1 MTPAARIGLFMIA
14 GMIILGVFIIKIE
27 DIPVGERGDRL
38 EVTARFQSVAG
49 LDRKAA
55 VRIAGVRVGKVE
67 AVSLDG
73 SEALLHL
80 SLSPQVRLH
89 EGAWAQITSLG
100 MLGDKYIEILPG
112 DPTAPLLPAG
122 AELGGTTSP
131 SFDDVMRVATEIGA
145 DVKEVTEALRG
156 SIGGPQGE
164 VAIEEIVAN
173 IRDLT
178 ASLKVLIAEN
188 QVNINQTTENFKDF
202 SATLRDE
209 MPKITDKLNTGENRD
224 DLQASM
230 GNIRE
235 LTDRLQVSAENL
247 NQITGKISSG
257 EGSIGKL
264 VNDETTVD
272 NLNET
277 LDSIESGIDTLNE
290 TMGRYR
296 RYQLQV
302 ALRGEALASTDESRM
317 AFGIDLWTTK
327 NRFFRLEGVDMP
339 YGRVR
344 TSSEYVTTVFDDG
357 TEISYREDRIFPNT
371 IARAGLIE
379 SAGGIGVDHTLKL
392 GKRPLILVFEA
403 YDFAREFDQGI
414 HLKFEGRYFIIL
426 GPLRRRHQ
434 LERRRRE
441 VQPRTCRQRAQ
452 LAVADGRD
460 NLFLYLLRPR
470 IGQMARP
477 VPGLRRVEQLCR
489 TTVAAA
495 KEEGRCGAAPR
506 RSGGAG
512 HRSRGDTRDPPHD
525 RSRGPRPGPRWRIGA
540 GLVGAARR

>member
-1 MTPAARIGLFMIA
+1 MTPAARIGLFMLT
-14 GMIILGVFIIKIE
+14 GLIILGVFIIKIE

-38 EVTARFQSVAG
+38 EVTARFPSVAG

-67 AVSLDG
+67 AIDLDG

-80 SLSPQVRLH
+80 SLDPHVRLH

-100 MLGDKYIEILPG
+100 MLGDKYVEILPG

-122 AELGGTTSP
+122 TELGGTTTP
-131 SFDDVMRVATEIGA
+131 SFDDVMKVAAEIGA
-145 DVKEVTEALRG
+145 DVKEVTEALRD
-156 SIGGPQGE
+156 SIGGQQGE

-188 QVNINQTTENFKDF
+188 QANVNQTTENFKDF

-209 MPKITDKLNTGENRD
+209 LPKITEKMNTLADQLNGVVGENRE

-247 NQITGKISSG
+247 NQITGKIASG

-272 NLNET
+272 NLNQT
-277 LDSIESGIDTLNE
+277 LDSIEDGIDTLNE

-302 ALRGEALASTDESRM
+302 ALSGEALASTDESRM
-317 AFGIDLWTTK
+317 TFGFDLWTTK

-339 YGRVR
+339 YGQVH
-344 TSSEYVTTVFDDG
+344 TDAQYVTTTYADG
-357 TEISYREDRIFPNT
+357 TQESYLQERVKVSDKIGINAQVGYKVFPQT
-371 IARAGLIE
+371 VVRAGLIE
-379 SAGGIGVDHTLKL
+379 STGGFGIDHSLKL
-392 GKRPLILVFEA
+392 GKRPLVLVFEA
-403 YDFAREFDQGI
+403 YDFGREFDEAA
-414 HLKFEGRYFIIL
+414 HLKFEGRYFVSPHIFL
-426 GPLRRRHQ
+426 TAGWDDPLVS
-434 LERRRRE
+434 EKSS
-441 VQPRTCRQRAQ
+441 V
-452 LAVADGRD
+452 
-460 NLFLYLLRPR
+460 LF
-470 IGQMARP
+470 
-477 VPGLRRVEQLCR
+477 
-489 TTVAAA
+489 
-495 KEEGRCGAAPR
+495 
-506 RSGGAG
+506 GAG
-512 HRSRGDTRDPPHD
+512 INWNDEDIKYSLGL
-525 RSRGPRPGPRWRIGA
+525 A
-540 GLVGAARR
+540 GSAMH